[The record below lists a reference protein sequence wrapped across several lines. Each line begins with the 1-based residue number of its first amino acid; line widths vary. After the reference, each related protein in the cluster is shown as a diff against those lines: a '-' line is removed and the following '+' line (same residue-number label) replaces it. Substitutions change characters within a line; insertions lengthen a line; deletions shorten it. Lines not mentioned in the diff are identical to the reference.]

1 MRLIGIGL
9 LLTSALLCLGS
20 CVGPMFLSLGFM
32 AAPEPARPAELSTAV
47 LIPLVGLP
55 AAALAAVAGIVLLVA
70 GMRPK

>member
-9 LLTSALLCLGS
+9 LLTSALLCLGA
-20 CVGPMFLSLGFM
+20 CVGPMFLSLGIM
-32 AAPEPARPAELSTAV
+32 ASSEPPRPGEFSTAV

-55 AAALAAVAGIVLLVA
+55 AAALAALAGIVLLVA